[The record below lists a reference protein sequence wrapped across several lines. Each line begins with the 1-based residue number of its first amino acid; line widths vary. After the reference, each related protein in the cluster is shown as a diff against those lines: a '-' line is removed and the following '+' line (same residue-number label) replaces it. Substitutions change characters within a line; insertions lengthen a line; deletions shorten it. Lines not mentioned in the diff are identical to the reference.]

1 MFRNTRINT
10 IDTKNANPYI
20 IYYININDYENFINL
35 INNDNINN
43 IIDLNNGYTALH
55 YAIEK
60 GRDKMIKFLLEKGV
74 SLDAKTSNGIDLF
87 QFSVQNKNMSLINF
101 RNDKDKNS
109 ISDLQKNNN
118 YLQRRLNTSEAN
130 NKFLTKSNDDYL
142 NKYNIVKN
150 ENLKLEKEIIK
161 ANSELSN
168 IKTENLEVK
177 SENKSIKRKYENLEK
192 SYDGLL
198 INIKKQKI

>member
-20 IYYININDYENFINL
+20 IYYISINDYENFINL

-43 IIDLNNGYTALH
+43 IIDPNNGYTALH
-55 YAIEK
+55 YALEK
-60 GRDKMIKFLLEKGV
+60 SRDKMIKFLLDKGV
-74 SLDAKTSNGIDLF
+74 SLDAKTSNGVDLF

-118 YLQRRLNTSEAN
+118 YLQRRLNTYEAN
-130 NKFLTKSNDDYL
+130 NKFLTKSNEDYL
-142 NKYNIVKN
+142 NKYNLVKN

-161 ANSELSN
+161 VNSELSN
-168 IKTENLEVK
+168 IKNENLEVK
-177 SENKSIKRKYENLEK
+177 AENKSIKRKYENLEK